1 MGSLPGRRRSPCAT
15 PKVLNG
21 LSLHGMN
28 IEHRHGNKDEL
39 GYLISNHLIRKAA
52 YEMVVKIRPTSR

>member
-1 MGSLPGRRRSPCAT
+1 MGSLPGRRRFTLRDA
-15 PKVLNG
+15 KVLNG

-39 GYLISNHLIRKAA
+39 A
-52 YEMVVKIRPTSR
+52 T